1 MGLRMCYHMDMR
13 IRILLVDDHRIIRE
27 GLQVLLTAQEDFEL
41 AGEAENGHQ
50 AVAMTRELS
59 PDVVVMDI
67 AMPDLNGVDATRQII
82 SHSPNVKVVVLSAN
96 VDQRLASQVMAAG
109 AMGLI
114 PKEAAFEELALAIRT
129 AIAGKIYIS
138 PRLPGDTVV
147 SLLGAPSKHHNGMFK
162 LTSREREVLQLMAEG
177 NATKAIAFHLH
188 LSVKTVETHR
198 RRLMTKLGID
208 NVAGL
213 TKYAVREGL
222 TGLQ

>member
-1 MGLRMCYHMDMR
+1 MCYDTSMPT
-13 IRILLVDDHRIIRE
+13 RILLVDDHQMIRD
-27 GLQVLLTAQEDFEL
+27 GLRLLLTAEHDLKLLGEAATGRQAVLLTK
-41 AGEAENGHQ
+41 
-50 AVAMTRELS
+50 ELS

-82 SHSPNVKVVVLSAN
+82 SHCPGVKVVVLSAN
-96 VDQRLASQVMAAG
+96 VDQRLASQIMAAG
-109 AMGLI
+109 ATGLI

-129 AIAGKIYIS
+129 VVAGKTYIS
-138 PRLPGDTVV
+138 PRLPGDTVA
-147 SLLGAPSKHHNGMFK
+147 SLLHSSSKLHNGNGMFK

-177 NATKAIAFHLH
+177 NATKAIAYHLQ